1 MASASSGSQLA
12 SFPKN
17 QCLFLGLKA
26 VGERIGY
33 GFMSNIRPNFQ
44 KIFQQA
50 EKKRIKSRFNEA
62 ISLYVKA
69 KRLCTKN
76 SETMLD
82 CLFALADCYR
92 MVGGYGNAEKNYKE
106 AYAVAIEM
114 GIQDLASDALVGLGL
129 TLRAMG
135 RHREA
140 LKIFA
145 KSQRMYEISKDKAG
159 LAFNLWAKGGAYR
172 IKGDLKK
179 AIEIF
184 KEALKLFTVL
194 KDKSGIG
201 YCYCGL
207 GGASRILGRIDDSYR
222 YYSNANEIFRDL
234 KDTFGIAYSYCGL
247 ANATRMKGDFKGSL
261 KYFKKAKLYYKK
273 IGDKVSFAYTLWGE
287 GTAFKMMKNLKD
299 AKDDFWAAQKLFKET
314 KDERGIAYC
323 ELSLGELEFL
333 NGRRQN
339 ASALFKEA
347 LKKARVFSFGVEVKY
362 AEILIHALKTAKDF
376 PFNLP

>member
-222 YYSNANEIFRDL
+222 YYSNANETFRDL

-247 ANATRMKGDFKGSL
+247 ANATRMKGDFNGSL

-323 ELSLGELEFL
+323 ELSLGEIELLE
-333 NGRRQN
+333 GKSAQ
-339 ASALFKEA
+339 ASRLFRVA
-347 LKKARVFSFGVEVKY
+347 LKRTRKFFFGVELVY
-362 AEILIHALKTAKDF
+362 AKRFLKAIKTGKGF